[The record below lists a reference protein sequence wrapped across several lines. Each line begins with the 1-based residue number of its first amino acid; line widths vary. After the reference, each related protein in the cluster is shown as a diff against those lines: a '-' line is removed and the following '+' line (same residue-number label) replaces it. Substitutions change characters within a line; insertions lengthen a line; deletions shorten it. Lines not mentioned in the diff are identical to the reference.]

1 MGVLTRS
8 ILAAFLIVGATP
20 PAALAIEPVDVELV
34 LAVDVSRSVDE
45 VEAQLQRQGYVE
57 AFRNERVIRAIGN
70 GPLGRIGVT
79 YVEWAAFD
87 FQRHI
92 IGWTVIKDAASARAF
107 ADRLEA
113 SPRQSWG
120 WTSVS
125 GAIDFSVPLF
135 GQSFEGTRQVIDVSG
150 DGPNNSGRP
159 VEAAREEA
167 LDRDIVINGL
177 PLLIRPS
184 GPGFGN
190 IQDLDLYYENCV
202 IGGPGSFMIAVT
214 EIDQFPTAIRRKLVE
229 EIAGRT
235 PEPIPTV
242 IKVQARGTDCMVGEM
257 QRRMWE
263 P

>member
-1 MGVLTRS
+1 MGVLWRTS
-8 ILAAFLIVGATP
+8 LAAFFLLGAAATP
-20 PAALAIEPVDVELV
+20 AAALEPVDVELV
-34 LAVDVSRSVDE
+34 LAVDVSRSIDE

-79 YVEWAAFD
+79 YVEWAAVD

-92 IGWTVIKDAASARAF
+92 IGWTLIKDAASARAF

-150 DGPNNSGRP
+150 DGRNNSGRP
-159 VEAAREEA
+159 AAAARDEA
-167 LDRDIVINGL
+167 VAKGITINGL
-177 PLLIRPS
+177 AIMNDRTN
-184 GPGFGN
+184 FGRAP
-190 IQDLDLYYENCV
+190 DRELDAWYRENV
-202 IGGPGSFMIAVT
+202 IGGPGSFLVVAEDFEAFGEAVLN
-214 EIDQFPTAIRRKLVE
+214 KLLK
-229 EIAGRT
+229 EIADRPGD
-235 PEPIPTV
+235 PPDP
-242 IKVQARGTDCMVGEM
+242 GG
-257 QRRMWE
+257 
-263 P
+263 

>member
-8 ILAAFLIVGATP
+8 ILAAFLVVGATP

-57 AFRNERVIRAIGN
+57 AFRNPRIIRAIAN

-79 YVEWAAFD
+79 YVEWAAVD

-92 IGWTVIKDAASARAF
+92 IGWTLIEDEASARAF
-107 ADRLEA
+107 ADRLAA

-135 GQSFEGTRQVIDVSG
+135 GQAFEGTRQVIDISG
-150 DGPNNSGRP
+150 DGRNNSGRP
-159 VEAAREEA
+159 AAAARDEA
-167 LDRDIVINGL
+167 VAKGITINGL
-177 PLLIRPS
+177 AIMNDRTNFGRP
-184 GPGFGN
+184 P
-190 IQDLDLYYENCV
+190 DRELDAWYRENV
-202 IGGPGSFMIAVT
+202 IGGPGAFLAVA
-214 EIDQFPTAIRRKLVE
+214 EDFEAFGEAVLNKLLK
-229 EIAGRT
+229 EIADQT
-235 PEPIPTV
+235 DIP
-242 IKVQARGTDCMVGEM
+242 ALPGGG
-257 QRRMWE
+257 
-263 P
+263 